1 MIQAEK
7 VDKLLQA
14 IEQYLNGFSVDQ
26 PGKGLAELTRVW
38 AKIKASQDEEDR
50 FLGRPL

>member
-7 VDKLLQA
+7 VDKLLNA
-14 IEQYLNGFSVDQ
+14 IEKYINHFDIQQ
-26 PGKGLAELTRVW
+26 PGKGLAELTSAW
-38 AKIKASQDEEDR
+38 AKIKAQQDEEDR